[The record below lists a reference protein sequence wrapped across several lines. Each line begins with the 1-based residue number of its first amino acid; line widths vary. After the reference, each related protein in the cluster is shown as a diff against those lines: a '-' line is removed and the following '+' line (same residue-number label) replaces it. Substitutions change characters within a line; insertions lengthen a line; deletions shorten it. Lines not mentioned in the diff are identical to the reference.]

1 MSKSGRHGRRTTIK
15 DIARAAGV
23 DPSTVTRALQGSER
37 VKPATREKIAS
48 LAAEMG
54 YVPNMAARTLVKSRS
69 DLIGVV
75 IPDMTNPFFRDLGQ
89 GIEDEAAKHDLRVL
103 INDTRGVESAERD
116 AVSLLLELKVDG
128 LIVPMARSPQSYY
141 DALAETLGDAVPIVQ
156 VNREEAPHQV
166 SCDRVDGSIK
176 VMRHLLG
183 LGHERIGF
191 VRGPT
196 GPGADPKMIA
206 YRRSLERAGLD
217 YDPALIF
224 SFDGTLA
231 SSGAIVE
238 QLLALDELPTAVF
251 AHNDVN
257 AIAMIHEM
265 RDRGL
270 KVPSDISIAGHDDIR
285 LAAYVDPP
293 LTTVSWPMYELG
305 QQSVRYLY
313 SLGHGGAPEKPVIP
327 APDLV
332 VRESTGSPK
341 AARLAQTSSS
351 SA

>member
-1 MSKSGRHGRRTTIK
+1 MTGSNGRRITIK
-15 DIARAAGV
+15 DIAKAAGV
-23 DPSTVTRALQGSER
+23 DPSTVTRALQGSSR
-37 VKPATREKIAS
+37 VKPATRDKIQR
-48 LAAEMG
+48 LAADMG
-54 YVPNMAARTLVKSRS
+54 YVPNMAARTLVRSRS

-89 GIEDEAAKHDLRVL
+89 GIEDEAAKHDLRV
-103 INDTRGVESAERD
+103 IFNDTRGVESAERD
-116 AVSLLLELKVDG
+116 AVNLLLELKIDG
-128 LIVPMARSPQSYY
+128 LIVPMARSPQDYY
-141 DALAETLGDAVPIVQ
+141 DSLAQSLGASVPIVHI
-156 VNREEAPHQV
+156 NRDEAPHHV
-166 SCDRVDGSIK
+166 SCDRVGGSIR
-176 VMRHLLG
+176 VMQHLIEQ
-183 LGHERIGF
+183 GHRRIGF

-196 GPGADPKMIA
+196 GPGADPKMVA
-206 YRRSLERAGLD
+206 YRRALDRASID

-231 SSGAIVE
+231 SSLSIVD
-238 QLLALDELPTAVF
+238 QLLALDDTATAVF

-257 AIAMIHEM
+257 AIAMIHAL

-270 KVPSDISIAGHDDIR
+270 RVPADVSIAGHDDIR

-313 SLGHGGAPEKPVIP
+313 SLGHGASPEEPRIP
-327 APDLV
+327 DPELV